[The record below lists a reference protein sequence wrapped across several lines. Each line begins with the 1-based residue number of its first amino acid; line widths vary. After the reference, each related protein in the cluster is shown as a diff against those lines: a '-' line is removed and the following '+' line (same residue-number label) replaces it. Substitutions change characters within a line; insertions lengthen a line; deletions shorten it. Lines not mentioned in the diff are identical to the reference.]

1 LSEFYQNLGE
11 TVISDMVKYGQ
22 EKLMKTNYSQEELL
36 RSISDAGIEEA
47 FLIYSEKGGRAS
59 LESFSSQWKSL
70 IERMVEGYT
79 NLLGVSI
86 AEEKYKRKNPFWD
99 PRD

>member
-1 LSEFYQNLGE
+1 
-11 TVISDMVKYGQ
+11 
-22 EKLMKTNYSQEELL
+22 MKTNYSQEELI
-36 RSISDAGIEEA
+36 RSMSDDGVEEA

-70 IERMVEGYT
+70 IERMIEGYS
-79 NLLGVSI
+79 NFLGKSI
-86 AEEKYKRKNPFWD
+86 AEEKYSRKNPFWD

>member
-11 TVISDMVKYGQ
+11 RLSDVVKYGQ
-22 EKLMKTNYSQEELL
+22 RKIMKTNYSQEELL
-36 RSISDAGIEEA
+36 RSMSDVGVEEA
-47 FLIYSEKGGRAS
+47 YLIYSEKGGLAS

-70 IERMVEGYT
+70 IERMIEGYT
-79 NLLGVSI
+79 NVMGVSI
-86 AEEKYKRKNPFWD
+86 AEEKYSRKNPFWD